1 MHKKTHQTGKKL
13 YTNKP
18 NNKHKRRRRP
28 PQKPYHSSRQPNM
41 SRRRRRKRKKTKK
54 IRLLS
59 IVALL
64 ILAIFFIT
72 SYAISIISKFQHE
85 DIDKND
91 IGINEELFSKDEL
104 GITNIALLGV
114 DDNGTSDAIIIVSIN
129 TNNRKIKMVS
139 ILRDSLVKVEP
150 KGKKSYYTKINEAFG
165 NGGVETTLRAI
176 NSNFNLNVKDY
187 ISVNFDGLA
196 NIIDKVDGIDINI
209 TKEEAEHIN
218 GLIASTKGHEH
229 CPQIKGEGDVH
240 LNGIQAIE
248 YARIRKKLNQ
258 NGQRDDYGRTDR
270 QRSVLEM
277 ILSKVKQMPYNE
289 IPGLIEAFLPY
300 MKTSLDLNKIL
311 SLSKILRSKDISI
324 SQTRVPMVEYT
335 INEGYNL
342 TVNGTSKSTVYYNL
356 KYAGKLINAFIYDDI
371 IPEDYIKEHRPVLT
385 GGPLDNN

>member
-1 MHKKTHQTGKKL
+1 MYKNTHQ
-13 YTNKP
+13 
-18 NNKHKRRRRP
+18 
-28 PQKPYHSSRQPNM
+28 
-41 SRRRRRKRKKTKK
+41 KRKKTHKNMSNRNYKRRPHQKPTPPIRSSNIFRSKK
-54 IRLLS
+54 RRRKVKLKKLILLS
-59 IVALL
+59 IVILL
-64 ILAIFFIT
+64 ILSIFFVT

-85 DIDKND
+85 EINQND

-114 DDNGTSDAIIIVSIN
+114 DDNGTSDAIIIASID
-129 TNNRKIKMVS
+129 TNNKKIKMIS

-150 KGKKSYYTKINEAFG
+150 KNKKSYYTKINEAYG

-187 ISVNFDGLA
+187 ISIKFDGLA
-196 NIIDKVDGIDINI
+196 SIIDKIDGIDVNI
-209 TKEEAEHIN
+209 TSEEASHIN

-229 CPQIKGEGDVH
+229 CPQIEGYGNVH

-270 QRSVLEM
+270 QRTVLETM
-277 ILSKVKQMPYNE
+277 LKKVKQMPYSE
-289 IPGLIEAFLPY
+289 IPGLIDTFLPY
-300 MKTSLDLNKIL
+300 MKTSLSLNKVL
-311 SLSKILRSKDISI
+311 SLSKILKSDELSI

-335 INEGYNL
+335 ISEGYNH

-356 KYAGKLINAFIYDDI
+356 KYAGKLINAFIFDDI
-371 IPEDYIKEHRPVLT
+371 SPEEYMKDHPPVLT
-385 GGPLDNN
+385 GGPLDKR

>member
-1 MHKKTHQTGKKL
+1 MYKNTHKSKNRPYKNISNKNHKRPPNRKT
-13 YTNKP
+13 YRS
-18 NNKHKRRRRP
+18 HKSSNISRHRRRR
-28 PQKPYHSSRQPNM
+28 
-41 SRRRRRKRKKTKK
+41 RKKTKK
-54 IRLLS
+54 IILLS
-59 IVALL
+59 ILTIL
-64 ILAIFFIT
+64 ILSIFFIT

-91 IGINEELFSKDEL
+91 IGISEELFSKDEL

-114 DDNGTSDAIIIVSIN
+114 DDNGTSDAIIIASID
-129 TNNRKIKMVS
+129 TNSKKIKMIS

-187 ISVNFDGLA
+187 ISINFDGLA
-196 NIIDKVDGIDINI
+196 NIIDQIDGIDVNI
-209 TKEEAEHIN
+209 TEEEAKHIN
-218 GLIASTKGHEH
+218 GLITSTKGHEH
-229 CPQIKGEGDVH
+229 CPQIEGDGDVH

-270 QRSVLEM
+270 QRAVLEM

-289 IPGLIEAFLPY
+289 IPGLIETFLPH

-311 SLSKILRSKDISI
+311 SLSKILKSNEISI

-342 TVNGTSKSTVYYNL
+342 TTNGTSKSTVYYNL
-356 KYAGKLINAFIYDDI
+356 KYAGKLINAFIYDDVS
-371 IPEDYIKEHRPVLT
+371 PEDYMKKHPPVLT